1 MNYYVGVDGGGTK
14 TEFVLTD
21 ESGTVLKRLLK
32 SGCNPNDIGVD
43 DSARVILNGLHEI
56 ANAYE
61 KENVYVFAGVSGA
74 GVGDNATKIREKL
87 SRDYPNVEVENDLV
101 IAVESCLNGK
111 EGVAVIC
118 GTGISCCLYKNGEYT
133 TIGGYGYLFEDGG
146 SGYAYGRDAV
156 KAAIKYEDGYG
167 EQTVLLSYLQS
178 RFQKSVRA
186 SLGALL
192 LGGKSVVAAL
202 CPLVFGGAAAGDKV
216 CQEII
221 KYNLQ
226 CTVSLIKSTV
236 ALYNDPSC
244 TIGFIGG
251 LSRES
256 AYREKMQAEFGDKHL
271 LCYGTQKPVYGAV
284 RKAVA
289 LANKIVDEHF
299 ENNYATTI
307 NR

>member
-1 MNYYVGVDGGGTK
+1 
-14 TEFVLTD
+14 
-21 ESGTVLKRLLK
+21 
-32 SGCNPNDIGVD
+32 
-43 DSARVILNGLHEI
+43 
-56 ANAYE
+56 
-61 KENVYVFAGVSGA
+61 
-74 GVGDNATKIREKL
+74 
-87 SRDYPNVEVENDLV
+87 
-101 IAVESCLNGK
+101 
-111 EGVAVIC
+111 
-118 GTGISCCLYKNGEYT
+118 
-133 TIGGYGYLFEDGG
+133 
-146 SGYAYGRDAV
+146 V

-186 SLGALL
+186 SLGTLL

-271 LCYGTQKPVYGAV
+271 LCYGMQKPVYGAV
-284 RKAVA
+284 RKAVV